1 MNLLKKVY
9 QKFRK
14 YIIYLIFGFRNT
26 EIKTLTSIGES
37 SDGDTINISQ
47 EVNDQRVS
55 KALLKGEVTQQV
67 EELRYR
73 TYKIDRESK
82 QYEYFSPTLAKKR
95 DRDDSKFVEYEN
107 AENLE
112 VITIQYN
119 EQNIETVEN
128 ALKRVEYKDGKFMYV
143 EPVKQYTIEINREY
157 VTRYRLE
164 EFLKRLVVKKID
176 GNFVLL
182 DFYISEYVDDKNLIS
197 KGFIT
202 EINKIMYGK
211 TNNDIIDI
219 SSVHFITNHAYKQ
232 NDMLEYEF
240 NNLNFIKIIRYDGNY
255 ILKFKAKV
263 VKNGID
269 LTDKYFCREMDNKYK
284 NNEKKDLV
292 LDFTKH
298 VQEYTCEMC
307 GKKIIYDTD
316 VIDSVAPSSSI
327 TEGTVN
333 ERNGINATEYMD
345 AQIIQQT
352 YGKILCKDC
361 LQKYI
366 KELSCLK

>member
-9 QKFRK
+9 QKFRNC
-14 YIIYLIFGFRNT
+14 IIYLIFGFRNT

-37 SDGDTINISQ
+37 CDASPFQASQ

-107 AENLE
+107 SENLE

-128 ALKRVEYKDGKFMYV
+128 ALKSAEYKDEQFIYI
-143 EPVKQYTIEINREY
+143 EPIKQYTIEIDREY
-157 VTRYRLE
+157 VTRYRIE

-176 GNFVLL
+176 ENFVLL
-182 DFYISEYVDDKNLIS
+182 DFYVSEYIDDKNLIS

-202 EINKIMYGK
+202 EINKMISGK

-240 NNLNFIKIIRYDGNY
+240 NNLTFIKIIKYDGNY

-284 NNEKKDLV
+284 NKEKKDLV

-298 VQEYTCEMC
+298 IQEYTCEMC

-316 VIDSVAPSSSI
+316 VIDSVAPSSNI
-327 TEGTVN
+327 NEDIGNGRRGT
-333 ERNGINATEYMD
+333 NATEYMD
-345 AQIIQQT
+345 VQIIQQT

-366 KELSCLK
+366 NGLNFLK